1 MASGFEK
8 GAARHKA
15 YMAQKESAGLL
26 EPHFMEADAQSEL
39 L

>member
-15 YMAQKESAGLL
+15 YMAPKESAGLL
-26 EPHFMEADAQSEL
+26 EADAQSEL